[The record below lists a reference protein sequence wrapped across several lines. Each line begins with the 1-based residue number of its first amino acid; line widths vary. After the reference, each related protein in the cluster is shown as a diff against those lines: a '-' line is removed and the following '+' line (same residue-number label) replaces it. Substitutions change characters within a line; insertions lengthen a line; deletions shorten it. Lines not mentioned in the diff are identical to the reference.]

1 MRVWSYVRDLLDLFA
16 KWWWAAITG
25 VASILS
31 WLAIPSEGISVSPTT
46 IALFVFGAMTL
57 VFLTA
62 SVMIRG
68 YRWYVN
74 GVQPRL
80 ARFIPASETDDTAPC
95 TFVVDFSPASLR
107 PGYLLSLY
115 RDVVGE
121 DVCIALL
128 ELDRVLDAD
137 GHGQCVPLWIAPGH
151 LNELS
156 QARVDIGS
164 LRVRYEVPA
173 RIIEKVRE

>member
-16 KWWWAAITG
+16 RWWWAAITG

-46 IALFVFGAMTL
+46 IALFVFGAMAL

-62 SVMIRG
+62 SAMIRG

-80 ARFIPASETDDTAPC
+80 ARFIPASETDETVPC
-95 TFVVDFSPASLR
+95 TFVVDFRPGSAR
-107 PGYLLSLY
+107 PGYLLCLY
-115 RDVVGE
+115 RNVVGE
-121 DVCIALL
+121 DVCIAVLQ
-128 ELDRVLDAD
+128 LDRVLHD
-137 GHGQCVPLWIAPGH
+137 GRGQCVPLWISPGH

-156 QARVDIGS
+156 QSRVDIGA

-173 RIIEKVRE
+173 RIIEKVKE